1 VSRTRF
7 LVAIAVIVL
16 LMQFFP
22 NQASA
27 IRLAGIALG
36 LLYLAVRA
44 LRTYPAL
51 YRDKKKRAAQQA
63 ADDEAYRQ
71 YKIEVDAIR
80 AKYDPNHELT
90 DDTAMQQEYRD
101 ELSALHDKYQ
111 AMLSR
116 KFGPS

>member
-1 VSRTRF
+1 MSRTRF

-22 NQASA
+22 DQAVA
-27 IRLAGIALG
+27 IRLAGVALG

-51 YRDKKKRAAQQA
+51 CRDKKKRAAQQA
-63 ADDEAYRQ
+63 ADDAAYQQ
-71 YKIEVDAIR
+71 YKIEADVIR

-90 DDTAMQQEYRD
+90 DDNAIAQEYRD

-111 AMLSR
+111 GMLAR
-116 KFGPS
+116 KFGPR